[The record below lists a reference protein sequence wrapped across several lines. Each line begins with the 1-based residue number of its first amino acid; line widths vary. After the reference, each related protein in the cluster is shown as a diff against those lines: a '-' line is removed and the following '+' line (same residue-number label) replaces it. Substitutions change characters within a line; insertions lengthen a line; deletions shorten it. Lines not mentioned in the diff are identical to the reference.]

1 MRFSIEEME
10 AAFTEINEHANPLL
24 AFLGALS
31 GALPAIMV
39 YFLFMEMGG
48 VLLILMLFSPLLIG
62 YFARFV
68 GRTYKAKH
76 RVAVGFVGVTVY
88 ILGCVLLG
96 MNPLMYLLVPVA
108 FGVAMST
115 AKIKLYRV
123 HEWAIEWEKNGKLFK
138 NKA

>member
-10 AAFTEINEHANPLL
+10 AAFTEINEHANPVL

-31 GALPAIMV
+31 GSLPAIMV
-39 YFLFMEMGG
+39 YFLFMEMSG
-48 VLLILMLFSPLLIG
+48 VLVILMFLSPWIIG
-62 YFARFV
+62 YSARFV

-76 RVAVGFVGVTVY
+76 RIAVGFVGATVY
-88 ILGCVLLG
+88 IFGCILFA

-108 FGVAMST
+108 FGIAMST

-123 HEWAIEWEKNGKLFK
+123 HEWAIEWQQNGKLFK
-138 NKA
+138 NEA

>member
-31 GALPAIMV
+31 GSLPAIMV
-39 YFLFMEMGG
+39 YFLFTEMGG
-48 VLLILMLFSPLLIG
+48 VLLVLMFLSPLIIG

-76 RVAVGFVGVTVY
+76 RLAVGFVGATVY
-88 ILGCVLLG
+88 ILGCVIFG

-108 FGVAMST
+108 FGIAMST

-123 HEWAIEWEKNGKLFK
+123 HEWAIEWEQNGKLFK
-138 NKA
+138 KEA